1 MVVFRTRLSF
11 VLCILL
17 CVLGLTAADRQL
29 ATAQEKPAGADTDA
43 RARRAF
49 EAGRDA
55 YDHGSFTAALAHF
68 EQAYAL
74 RPSPELLYNVGRA
87 ADSDGQPGRA
97 IAAYS
102 AYLEAYPNAEN
113 RDFVHA
119 RLEKMRVLERAHSS
133 LAGTNVAN
141 RGAATETR
149 SGAATGSSSG
159 AVTLPSV
166 AQSAGPDPD
175 SARATSAATLP
186 VRRDDDTAR
195 PVWKR
200 AWFWTTAGVLVAG
213 GVVAG
218 VLASRPRDPQRATA
232 DEYVFVPGVR

>member
-1 MVVFRTRLSF
+1 VGSFEVLSMVVSRTSLSF
-11 VLCILL
+11 VLCFLMS
-17 CVLGLTAADRQL
+17 VLWQTAAARNVVR
-29 ATAQEKPAGADTDA
+29 AQANAASDDADV

-68 EQAYAL
+68 EQAYTL

-87 ADSDGQPGRA
+87 ADSDGQPSRA

-102 AYLEAYPNAEN
+102 AYLEAYPSAEN

-119 RLEKMRVLERAHSS
+119 RLDKMRALER
-133 LAGTNVAN
+133 TK
-141 RGAATETR
+141 AA
-149 SGAATGSSSG
+149 
-159 AVTLPSV
+159 LPTV
-166 AQSAGPDPD
+166 AQSTPSEPGLAVAPNAAAL
-175 SARATSAATLP
+175 AR
-186 VRRDDDTAR
+186 RRDDEPAR

-213 GVVAG
+213 GVLAG
-218 VLASRPRDPQRATA
+218 VLAARPADPQRATA
-232 DEYVFVPGVR
+232 DEYVVVPGAR